1 MTLWLFIP
9 YSLSSGDSGLPSSL
23 FNESAD
29 TGSRLLFG
37 VVPVALFAMQRRE
50 ACMRRMKGVDLQ
62 TVTRKWMT
70 ALRTP
75 RTPLTEK
82 RQYICRELIIQPS
95 TTIISHSESINYHLG
110 IEFFASFSRG
120 AEWCFHKVE
129 RSESATRR

>member
-1 MTLWLFIP
+1 MTLWLFVP

-29 TGSRLLFG
+29 TVSRLLFG
-37 VVPVALFAMQRRE
+37 VVPVSLFAMHRRE
-50 ACMRRMKGVDLQ
+50 ACMCRMKGVDLQ

-82 RQYICRELIIQPS
+82 RQYICRELTIQP
-95 TTIISHSESINYHLG
+95 
-110 IEFFASFSRG
+110 
-120 AEWCFHKVE
+120 
-129 RSESATRR
+129 